1 MEAAQWILA
10 TVKAFLPP
18 NKYEVEDADE
28 DSDTTYT
35 ALSSAIF
42 SLPPVDGTFSNQFPD
57 YTPGQRVLAVYPGT
71 TVFYHTTVIDG
82 PKKYTPQGPRTVSNA
97 KAEKSYKV
105 KFDEDE
111 DNIRTVPAHLVFAP
125 PGQ

>member
-1 MEAAQWILA
+1 MFIIFFRRLPGSL
-10 TVKAFLPP
+10 VIRSRLFL
-18 NKYEVEDADE
+18 
-28 DSDTTYT
+28 
-35 ALSSAIF
+35 I
-42 SLPPVDGTFSNQFPD
+42 
-57 YTPGQRVLAVYPGT
+57 
-71 TVFYHTTVIDG
+71 IDG
-82 PKKYTPQGPRTVSNA
+82 NGKTVSNA